1 MKRNILFALTALA
14 VSGVAQAQD
23 GDRSTQLRGIVQS
36 VCSFSGISALTS
48 FGNSLDAGDTAVI
61 DFTVQCND
69 IDGAVISMTSTEG
82 GLESDD
88 VETLA
93 DFDFIGPGGVDGPEI
108 DYTAEMTFDTIGTT
122 LTLDTT
128 ASLASGLL
136 TNDVSVDAS
145 APLFNGDTGQIL
157 VTLLDT
163 ANIAGGYSDTLQIG
177 ILAN

>member
-1 MKRNILFALTALA
+1 
-14 VSGVAQAQD
+14 
-23 GDRSTQLRGIVQS
+23 
-36 VCSFSGISALTS
+36 
-48 FGNSLDAGDTAVI
+48 
-61 DFTVQCND
+61 
-69 IDGAVISMTSTEG
+69 
-82 GLESDD
+82 
-88 VETLA
+88 
-93 DFDFIGPGGVDGPEI
+93 
-108 DYTAEMTFDTIGTT
+108 MTFDTIGTT

-128 ASLASGLL
+128 ASLVFGLL